1 MMKFQLKSIP
11 ELKLSKEDAPY
22 SPIKKSQS
30 KPKMPP
36 KTYLPKLNELKK
48 PNIPAQ
54 EPKYKNVEI
63 SNYET
68 SFYKNLII
76 VTKIE

>member
-1 MMKFQLKSIP
+1 
-11 ELKLSKEDAPY
+11 
-22 SPIKKSQS
+22 
-30 KPKMPP
+30 MPP